1 MMIAVEGM
9 DGVGKTEISKHIC
22 QQHGFT
28 FIEKPLHYFYN
39 DGADK
44 KYADLMQVANRM
56 YDIDDD
62 VLMSW
67 YIALGNIYVA
77 RMFQNENIVIDRHLV
92 SNYYWNGSIDSDPV
106 FKALIETSGTPDLT
120 ILLYATPKTRM
131 ERLRKRDK
139 YDPDLNDPEKKDDGY
154 NKMVYFLEKYNLPY
168 IVIDTEN
175 KSLDDVKQIVDD
187 EILKLKPQAKK
198 LVKENGN

>member
-22 QQHGFT
+22 NNHGFT

-39 DGADK
+39 DGAEK
-44 KYADLMQVANRM
+44 KYADLMKVANRM
-56 YDIDDD
+56 YDINDD
-62 VLMSW
+62 VLKSW

-77 RMFQNENIVIDRHLV
+77 RMFKDENIVIDRHLV
-92 SNYYWNGSIDSDPV
+92 SNYYWNGSLDSDPV

-131 ERLRKRDK
+131 ERLAKRDK
-139 YDPDLNDPEKKDDGY
+139 NDPDLSDPEKKDDGY
-154 NKMVYFLEKYNLPY
+154 AKMLGFLQKFNMPY
-168 IVIDTEN
+168 LVIDTDQL
-175 KSLDDVKQIVDD
+175 SLDEVKEIVDQ
-187 EILKLKPQAKK
+187 EIKNLKGYSKK
-198 LVKENGN
+198 LVR

>member
-22 QQHGFT
+22 DNHGFT

-39 DGADK
+39 DGAEQ
-44 KYADLMQVANRM
+44 KYADLMKVANRM
-56 YDIDDD
+56 YDIDDN
-62 VLMSW
+62 VLKSW

-77 RMFQNENIVIDRHLV
+77 RMFKDEDIVIDRHLV

-106 FKALIETSGTPDLT
+106 FRALIETSGTPDLT

-131 ERLRKRDK
+131 ERIAKRDK
-139 YDPDLNDPEKKDDGY
+139 NDPDLDDPEKKDDGY
-154 NKMVYFLEKYNLPY
+154 NKMISFLEKFNLPY
-168 IVIDTEN
+168 LVIDTEN
-175 KSLDDVKQIVDD
+175 ITLDEVKGIVDK
-187 EILKLKPQAKK
+187 EIKKLKGKAKK
-198 LVKENGN
+198 LVR